1 MDHFNLLWTLHRPLP
16 LRAAHCAPRS
26 ALRAPRSA
34 RLPPATRR
42 RPPSAAAAVAAM
54 DAAAALPLARA
65 VAHVDLDSFYVAVE
79 AARDP
84 TRLSSRPVGVVQ
96 YDPRGDLSDL
106 APEKNRIL
114 PKTARNSLIAVNHAA
129 RAAGVKRQM
138 RGDEAV
144 ALCPDM
150 VLVQVPVRHGKA
162 DLTLYRDAGAAV
174 LEILAGGGV
183 VAERASIDEAY
194 LDLTEAAAA
203 RLAATGGP
211 PPAPPAAAGAAVCA
225 AGGGLADAAAWS
237 ARPPAAWGP
246 GEALLAAGAAI
257 VAERRAAVL
266 AALGFTTSAGVAHT
280 RLLAKLCSGLRKPA
294 AQTLAPAA
302 AVPELLAPLPLA
314 RLRGLGGMF
323 GKRVAAWLAAEA
335 GAADGEPTVGALA
348 ATPLAK
354 LQREF
359 GEDDGRWLA
368 ALARGVDAL
377 GVEERRLPKSVSCGK
392 TFRGPDALRDE
403 AAVRRW
409 LGALAA
415 ELVERLAR
423 EREEHRRAPSLL
435 TVGAGGASR
444 SAPLRRPGDAAAM
457 ADDAA
462 ALVRRWAAEQG
473 RGWRLEALSLG
484 ASGFRPDEAAGGGI
498 ARFFAPAAGAA
509 GGEPAT
515 AADAGGA
522 GADAAGP
529 SAPAAA
535 ASSLPKAATPRRP
548 AGIEAADVDEA
559 VLAELPAEV
568 QREVRMAMARARG
581 VGGGGGGAE
590 PAARPAGGAKRPAA
604 RAAAAGTL
612 DAFLKG
618 KRPKK

>member
-1 MDHFNLLWTLHRPLP
+1 
-16 LRAAHCAPRS
+16 
-26 ALRAPRSA
+26 
-34 RLPPATRR
+34 
-42 RPPSAAAAVAAM
+42 M
-54 DAAAALPLARA
+54 DAADAALPLARA

-79 AARDP
+79 AVRDP
-84 TRLSSRPVGVVQ
+84 RRLPPSLPIGVVQ
-96 YDPRGDLSDL
+96 YNPRGSL
-106 APEKNRIL
+106 ANL
-114 PKTARNSLIAVNHAA
+114 PPDADRVLPAGARNSLIAVNHAA
-129 RAAGVKRQM
+129 RAAGVKRNM

-225 AGGGLADAAAWS
+225 AGGGLADAAAWF

-266 AALGFTTSAGVAHT
+266 AALGYTTSAGVAHT

-323 GKRVAAWLAAEA
+323 GKRVAAWLAGEA
-335 GAADGEPTVGALA
+335 GAAATSSGEPTVGALS
-348 ATPLAK
+348 ATPLHR

-359 GEDDGRWLA
+359 GEDDGRRLA

-377 GVEERRLPKSVSCGK
+377 GVEERRLPRSVSCGK

-423 EREEHRRAPSLL
+423 EREEHRRTPSLL

-444 SAPLRRPGDAAAM
+444 SAPLRRPDDAAAV
-457 ADDAA
+457 ADGAA

-484 ASGFRPDEAAGGGI
+484 ASGFRPAEAAGGGI

-509 GGEPAT
+509 GGEAAA

-522 GADAAGP
+522 DGDAAGP
-529 SAPAAA
+529 NPAPVA
-535 ASSLPKAATPRRP
+535 ASSLPEAAPPRWP
-548 AGIEAADVDEA
+548 AGIEAADVNEA

-568 QREVRMAMARARG
+568 QREVRAAMARA
-581 VGGGGGGAE
+581 GGAVCGGGGAK
-590 PAARPAGGAKRPAA
+590 PAARSAARSAARPAGGAKRRPAA
-604 RAAAAGTL
+604 PAAAGTL